1 MLHLYERLFPRF
13 RPKRELRPQGS
24 GSGWAARISWLGTA
38 GFVIESREATVLVDP
53 FISRPGLRGIVRPYL
68 PDDEAIARH
77 VVGPLSRPHEYM
89 GPERHRRIDAILCGH
104 SHYDHVADAPR
115 IAKLTNAK
123 LVGSASTCAWG
134 RAEGLTESQLVRVP
148 PAGAVVRFGDIEVR
162 FVPSRHGKVL
172 FGKVPFP
179 GEVSRTPSPP
189 KRIWHYRMG
198 GAFGLLIRTPG
209 VSIYHN
215 GSADLIDAELD
226 GEHADVLLACL
237 AGRKG
242 TENYVGR
249 LVSALSPKLVVPTHH
264 DAFFAPLERGL
275 HLLPGIDLEG
285 FVSEVF
291 TRVPDASVIT
301 PDYEEPIC
309 VPAGDARGSVLV
321 TS

>member
-1 MLHLYERLFPRF
+1 MSPLWYERLFPRF

-24 GSGWAARISWLGTA
+24 GAGWGARITWLGTA
-38 GFVIESREATVLVDP
+38 GFVIESRETTLLVDP
-53 FISRPGLRGIVRPYL
+53 FLTRPGLLGSVRPFV
-68 PDDEAIARH
+68 PNDVAIARH
-77 VVGPLSRPHEYM
+77 VLASPGHAS
-89 GPERHRRIDAILCGH
+89 HRRIDAVLCGH

-115 IAKLTNAK
+115 IAKLTHAK

-134 RAEGLTESQLVRVP
+134 RAEGLDEQQLVRIP
-148 PAGAVVRFGDIEVR
+148 PTGAVVRFGDIEVR

-179 GEVSRTPSPP
+179 GEVRGTPSPP

-198 GAFGLLIRTPG
+198 GAFGLLIRAPG
-209 VSIYHN
+209 VTLYHN
-215 GSADLIDAELD
+215 GSADLIDAELE

-275 HLLPGIDLEG
+275 HLLPGIDLDG
-285 FVSEVF
+285 FVSEVR
-291 TRVPDASVIT
+291 TRVPDATVIT
-301 PDYEEPIC
+301 PEYEEPIC

-321 TS
+321 AS

>member
-1 MLHLYERLFPRF
+1 MSPLYERLFPRF

-24 GSGWAARISWLGTA
+24 GAGWGARITWLGTA
-38 GFVIESREATVLVDP
+38 GFVIESNEATILVDP
-53 FISRPGLRGIVRPYL
+53 FISRPGLRGLVRPFVA
-68 PDDEAIARH
+68 DDVAIARH
-77 VVGPLSRPHEYM
+77 LLGPR
-89 GPERHRRIDAILCGH
+89 RHRRIDAVLCGH

-115 IAKLTNAK
+115 VARLTNAK

-134 RAEGLTESQLVRVP
+134 RAEGLGEEQLVRIP
-148 PAGAVVRFGDIEVR
+148 PSGAVVRFGDIEVR
-162 FVPSRHGKVL
+162 FVPSRHGKVV

-179 GEVSRTPSPP
+179 GEVRGTPSAP

-198 GAFGLLIRTPG
+198 GAFGLLVKAPG

-215 GSADLIDAELD
+215 GSADLIDAELE

-242 TENYVGR
+242 TENYVAR
-249 LVSALSPKLVVPTHH
+249 LVSSLSPKLVVPTHH

-285 FVSEVF
+285 FVSEVH
-291 TRVPDASVIT
+291 TRASDAAVIT

-309 VPAGDARGSVLV
+309 VPAGDARGSVLAA
-321 TS
+321 S